1 MLGTPSPQMLQ
12 EMIDTEIKKEH
23 NRYETMQNKYF
34 REGKSLADET
44 RIV

>member
-12 EMIDTEIKKEH
+12 ELIDSEIKE
-23 NRYETMQNKYF
+23 NRDRYETMQNKYF